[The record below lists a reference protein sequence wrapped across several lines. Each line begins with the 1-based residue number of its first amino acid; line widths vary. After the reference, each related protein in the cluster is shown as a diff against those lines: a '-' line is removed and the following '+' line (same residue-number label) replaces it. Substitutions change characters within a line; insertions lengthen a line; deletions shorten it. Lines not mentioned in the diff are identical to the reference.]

1 MKIIKH
7 SFLMIKKTYKNYL
20 LLSVTAFLSFAIMF
34 GYLMFTDSESYNKYN
49 ELFSESPNVI
59 LSYNSGDQISD
70 INILTRQLDKMP
82 NTHYYY
88 IKSTSAKTS
97 FGHDCAVNF
106 LPSYVWGMYA
116 PADLN
121 GHLGMSRLKI
131 NDEWDFSLGIDEAIV
146 SEQVYQ
152 SIKADKD
159 GKKRIQLVFT
169 NEKGF
174 SILKTYY
181 IVGSYSS
188 NVADFNN
195 LETSSSFDPVYVNI
209 GSINAHDFSADNIVL
224 TIYTERMDFVID
236 QIKKLNL
243 SLLDVYTD
251 QNTAIVEKTTAI
263 SNKYI
268 IAAVLFILL
277 GINLYSSFTNTL
289 NDRKFEIGVKRALGA
304 SKLNIMLQ
312 FVIEGFAVMLA
323 NIALSV
329 CVIVYLMNTYKF
341 FKEFILNEPY
351 IVTIHTE
358 SILLY
363 VIFVFFLTLIFSLLF
378 AYQSTKI
385 EIVKY
390 LKEEL

>member
-1 MKIIKH
+1 
-7 SFLMIKKTYKNYL
+7 MIKKTYKNYL

-49 ELFSESPNVI
+49 KLFSESPNVI
-59 LSYNSGDQISD
+59 LSNNSGDKISD
-70 INILTRQLDKMP
+70 IKILTRQLDKMP

-88 IKSTSAKTS
+88 IKSGSAKTS
-97 FGHDCAVNF
+97 FGYDCEVHF
-106 LPSYVWGMYA
+106 LPNYVWGMYN

-121 GHLGMSRLKI
+121 GYTGISRLKI
-131 NDEWDFSLGIDEAIV
+131 NDEWNFSLGIDEAIV

-169 NEKGF
+169 NEKGR

-181 IVGSYSS
+181 IAGSYSS
-188 NVADFNN
+188 NVVDFVD
-195 LETSSSFDPVYVNI
+195 LETSVSIDPVYVNI
-209 GSINAHDFSADNIVL
+209 GSINAYDCSIDNIAL
-224 TIYTERMDFVID
+224 TIYTERMDFVIE

-243 SLLDVYTD
+243 ACLEVYTD
-251 QNTAIVEKTTAI
+251 QNTAIAEKTTAI

-304 SKLNIMLQ
+304 SKFNIMIQ
-312 FVIEGFAVMLA
+312 FVIEGFVVMLA

-329 CVIVYLMNTYKF
+329 CVIVYLMNIYKF

-363 VIFVFFLTLIFSLLF
+363 VIFVFFLTLIFGLLF
-378 AYQSTKI
+378 AYQSTKV

>member
-7 SFLMIKKTYKNYL
+7 SFSMIKKTYKNYL

-59 LSYNSGDQISD
+59 MSINSGDRASD
-70 INILTRQLDKMP
+70 IKTLTKQLDKIP

-88 IKSTSAKTS
+88 IKSGVAKTS
-97 FGHDCAVNF
+97 FGHDCEVRF
-106 LPSYVWGMYA
+106 LPNYVWGMYN

-121 GHLGMSRLKI
+121 GYVGLSGLKI

-159 GKKRIQLVFT
+159 GKKRIKLVFT
-169 NEKGF
+169 DENGQE
-174 SILKTYY
+174 ILKTYE
-181 IVGSYSS
+181 VAGSYSS
-188 NVADFNN
+188 DVVDFVD
-195 LETSSSFDPVYVNI
+195 LESSVSIDPVYVNI
-209 GSINAHDFSADNIVL
+209 GSINAGDCTINNITL
-224 TIYTERMDFVID
+224 TIYTERMDFVIE
-236 QIKKLNL
+236 QIKNLNL
-243 SLLDVYTD
+243 ACLEVYTD
-251 QNTAIVEKTTAI
+251 QNTAIAEKATAV

-304 SKLNIMLQ
+304 SKFKIMIQ

-351 IVTIHTE
+351 IVTINSE

-363 VIFVFFLTLIFSLLF
+363 VTFVFFLTLIFSLMF
-378 AYQSTKI
+378 AYQSTKV